1 MDDLYIRKVLDG
13 QTEEFRYFIKQY
25 KDLAFSVAF
34 SVVKNEFT
42 AAEVVQESFVKAYE
56 SLKSFKGESK
66 FSTWLCRIVINES
79 FKTARKEKRTVTE
92 NGFVSAKDYHE
103 NPLVFDE
110 LKESEQKYYINAC
123 VPRTARF
130 CYEIDGKTSDILPVG
145 AEELARCV
153 PQYEEMPGWSESNV
167 KVHLHRGRKNMQ
179 ELLEKMLNTEVKSL
193 Y

>member
-1 MDDLYIRKVLDG
+1 MDDHYIKKVLDG

-42 AAEVVQESFVKAYE
+42 AAEVVQESFVKAFE
-56 SLKSFKGESK
+56 NLKSFKGESK

-79 FKTARKEKRTVTE
+79 FKTARKEKRTVSET
-92 NGFVSAKDYHE
+92 GFVTGLDYQE
-103 NPLVFDE
+103 NPVIFDE
-110 LKESEQKYYINAC
+110 LKESEQKYYINECLNRLPANEC
-123 VPRTARF
+123 LVLRLFYLAENSIK
-130 CYEIDGKTSDILPVG
+130 EI
-145 AEELARCV
+145 C
-153 PQYEEMPGWSESNV
+153 EMTGWSESNV

-179 ELLEKMLNTEVKSL
+179 ELLQRMLKTEVKSI

>member
-1 MDDLYIRKVLDG
+1 MDGHYIKKVLDG

-56 SLKSFKGESK
+56 NLKSFKGESK

-79 FKTARKEKRTVTE
+79 FKTARKEKRTVSE
-92 NGFVSAKDYHE
+92 SGFVSAKDFQE
-103 NPLVFDE
+103 NPVIFDE
-110 LKESEQKYYINAC
+110 LKESEQKYYINEC
-123 VPRTARF
+123 FNR
-130 CYEIDGKTSDILPVG
+130 LPVNECLVLRLFYL
-145 AEELARCV
+145 AENNIKEIC
-153 PQYEEMPGWSESNV
+153 EITGWSESNV

-179 ELLEKMLNTEVKSL
+179 ELLQKMLKTEVKLL